1 MDETLRELVS
11 RHLDGDLDEAE
22 AARLEEQ
29 ARTDAAVAA
38 EIDAGRTLRQAVAS
52 LADRMEP
59 PATLDKVMDPL
70 RTSAP
75 APARRV
81 RPVYRWLGAAA
92 TVVFA
97 VTVVME
103 VARRNPEPTI
113 RRPSPQRE
121 RPMHEREEIFELA
134 PLPTANPDDRRPLG
148 ATDRLLEEEM
158 EPPPAP
164 EPAPLEVMGPLPT
177 DGSSISADEALDSPD
192 TTPQPSVDSA
202 ATTTSDLRPA
212 PAKTEAGTRSKASAD
227 LAPAAPQ
234 GAAQSRAAGERRGS
248 LKSLESGKAR
258 KIDVAGGRVSPEK
271 RVVLQIGEAVV
282 WSGSTVECE
291 DGRRPVRIEVRNGE
305 VVSVAPVLDETARAT
320 GEADAGCRPRDLIG
334 AAVVHVD
341 DGVHLGEIIV
351 GGPSP

>member
-22 AARLEEQ
+22 AARLDER
-29 ARTDAAVAA
+29 ARTDAELAA
-38 EIDAGRTLRQAVAS
+38 EIDTGRKLRQAVAA

-75 APARRV
+75 APVRRV

-113 RRPSPQRE
+113 RRSSSQRE
-121 RPMHEREEIFELA
+121 RPMQEREEIFELA

-158 EPPPAP
+158 ALPPAP

-177 DGSSISADEALDSPD
+177 DGSLIVADDAAGSPA
-192 TTPQPSVDSA
+192 TTPPAAAEIAA
-202 ATTTSDLRPA
+202 ATTTDLRPA
-212 PAKTEAGTRSKASAD
+212 PAKKESAPRSKASAYIE
-227 LAPAAPQ
+227 PAAPQ
-234 GAAQSRAAGERRGS
+234 GAAQSRAVGDGRAGLR
-248 LKSLESGKAR
+248 SLETGKAQQNA
-258 KIDVAGGRVSPEK
+258 VAGGRVSPEK
-271 RVVLQIGEAVV
+271 RVVLQIGGAVV
-282 WSGSTVECE
+282 WSGSTAECE
-291 DGRRPVRIEVRNGE
+291 DGRRPVRIDVRNGE
-305 VVSVAPVLDETARAT
+305 VVSVATVLDETGSES
-320 GEADAGCRPRDLIG
+320 GELDAGCQPRDLIG
-334 AAVVHVD
+334 AVVVNVG

-351 GGPSP
+351 GGFPP